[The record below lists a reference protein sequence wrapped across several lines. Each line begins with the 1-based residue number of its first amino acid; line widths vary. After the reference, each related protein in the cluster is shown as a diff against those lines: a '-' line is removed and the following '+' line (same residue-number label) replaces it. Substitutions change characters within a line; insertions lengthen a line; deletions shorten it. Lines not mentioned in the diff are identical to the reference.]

1 MSTARSERGS
11 ELALYRALNC
21 RQQEAPMYV
30 QSDEWTMEEL
40 VPEEVDTPPF
50 WKDVTVASGLAMAL
64 MAIAAMMLLS

>member
-1 MSTARSERGS
+1 
-11 ELALYRALNC
+11 
-21 RQQEAPMYV
+21 MYV